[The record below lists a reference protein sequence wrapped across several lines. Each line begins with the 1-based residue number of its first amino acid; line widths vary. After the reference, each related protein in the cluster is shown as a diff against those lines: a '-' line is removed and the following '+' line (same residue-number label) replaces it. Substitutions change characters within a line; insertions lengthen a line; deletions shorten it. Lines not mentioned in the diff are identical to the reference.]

1 MHFRSCKDLGV
12 LNAVGGEY
20 GGRMAKVK
28 IFMEL
33 DGIFH
38 EINQPFW
45 IPPFMETPIYE
56 EQPMFRD
63 VPGTLIGRCRKS
75 SYFSHVSKSG
85 CDEILDRSCDQDGDH
100 GEIATKLI
108 PNLSNIF
115 RSVFRHVSP
124 SGWLDLPMLA
134 AFWTCQ

>member
-56 EQPMFRD
+56 EQPMFRN
-63 VPGTLIGRCRKS
+63 VPGCSGYPHRKMQKILI
-75 SYFSHVSKSG
+75 F
-85 CDEILDRSCDQDGDH
+85 
-100 GEIATKLI
+100 
-108 PNLSNIF
+108 F
-115 RSVFRHVSP
+115 
-124 SGWLDLPMLA
+124 
-134 AFWTCQ
+134 TCVQEWV

>member
-1 MHFRSCKDLGV
+1 
-12 LNAVGGEY
+12 
-20 GGRMAKVK
+20 MAKVK
-28 IFMEL
+28 IWWFPESWRYPSSPSFL

-45 IPPFMETPIYE
+45 IPPFVETPIYE

-85 CDEILDRSCDQDGDH
+85 CDEILDRSCDQDGDD
-100 GEIATKLI
+100 GESATKLI
-108 PNLSNIF
+108 PNLPNIF

-124 SGWLDLPMLA
+124 SGWLELPMLA